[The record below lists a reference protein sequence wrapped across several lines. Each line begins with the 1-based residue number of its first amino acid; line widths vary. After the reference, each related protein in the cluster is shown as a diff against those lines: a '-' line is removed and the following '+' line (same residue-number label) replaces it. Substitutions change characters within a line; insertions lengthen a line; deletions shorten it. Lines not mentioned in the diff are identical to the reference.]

1 MVDLQDL
8 TRWMKKGAYITFNKI
23 VGDAVSDQDILSL
36 HEQPFFYFLEN
47 ASAICNL
54 CYTDWVFLVT
64 NQVLDLLEDAC
75 EGLLES
81 ILTTRTQV
89 MEPAQSVLPDA

>member
-1 MVDLQDL
+1 
-8 TRWMKKGAYITFNKI
+8 
-23 VGDAVSDQDILSL
+23 VGDAVSGSGYLEFAWTTILLFSR
-36 HEQPFFYFLEN
+36 EC
-47 ASAICNL
+47 ICNL
-54 CYTDWVFLVT
+54 CYTDCIFLVT